1 MKGQAGIETLLV
13 FGFLIFLL
21 AFAIVSYINRS
32 SDIQSTREYLE
43 ANKICYSLKNII
55 NQLASDSF
63 GSSVKFNVPNKLE
76 LSDYNLTLYPQNRI
90 LVINWKKYSITCS
103 IFTQNVTNSTGG
115 IYTSFIVS
123 KGDRLA
129 NNTDGVVFIV

>member
-1 MKGQAGIETLLV
+1 MKSQAGIETLIV

-32 SDIQSTREYLE
+32 SDIQYTREYLE
-43 ANKICYSLKNII
+43 ANKICYSLKSII

-63 GSSVKFNVPNKLE
+63 GSSVRFSIPSKLE
-76 LSDYNLTLYPQNRI
+76 LSDYNLTVYPQSRVLLI
-90 LVINWKKYSITCS
+90 SWKKYSASCS

-115 IYTSFIVS
+115 IYSSFMVS